1 MKFFKKTSS
10 NLRWNLSLVK
20 MVWPLHTSEQISPPP
35 QNNVHLFDG
44 LIWSN
49 NLSVIYRSSCTEF
62 VVNFEIIN
70 NFPKLAQYIMRLPK
84 RVLRRDTPTRIPM
97 AVLNCLWLV
106 MEQIPDYFSEFRANF
121 IKISRF
127 SKEISYFLYFSNYLI
142 TPHPNQAVGSIQWTN
157 IPACRKIVTS

>member
-1 MKFFKKTSS
+1 MPARTHKKGQKKLLEKLKFVKKKTSS

-121 IKISRF
+121 IKIQEVLS
-127 SKEISYFLYFSNYLI
+127 LHLL
-142 TPHPNQAVGSIQWTN
+142 A
-157 IPACRKIVTS
+157 

>member
-1 MKFFKKTSS
+1 
-10 NLRWNLSLVK
+10 

-127 SKEISYFLYFSNYLI
+127 HNSNFFLYLNFPPQIISLFQHNLHFFGCFCSYF
-142 TPHPNQAVGSIQWTN
+142 W
-157 IPACRKIVTS
+157 PAPPAK